1 MKMRVC
7 FLMNSYVLSMAFTIV
22 SPVMTMADPAYP
34 APEMAQCPVKKVAK
48 VVNITFNTAGQNLW
62 ISRRFD
68 GMSNRLAGLDS
79 TIRQE
84 FANIRGEL
92 GTVDENY
99 IDLFTCLDREWMEN
113 SARYSNLVD
122 QFAQTRSAS
131 AVVAD
136 ELHLMSATMT
146 NITRE
151 FDETGTELANGIS
164 RLARTMAFLILG
176 FALLAFIL
184 VSRNLTAN
192 PLIRPGIGIVPATV
206 LPLPTDVTTIK
217 VRQPEPEKSANNV
230 TTNDESLPVWG
241 EIPDPGTVFQRLKHL
256 ADEAGGIPPIIPD
269 EYCAAVAT
277 TKGHIRSDNQDYCL
291 CLQLGNVTALLIAD
305 GCGGA
310 AHGAYA
316 SYVAVRAAATFLVN
330 AKCGTAQSDIVPLA
344 RQTLLYASD
353 AMEKCAAA
361 AMPPVRDGFRTT
373 LIIILADSKRY
384 AFAYAGDGGGV
395 IVRKNASVEMFL
407 FPQKADIDNPNVLA
421 TSLGPMLEGEPAS
434 GAIPRYPGDVLITG
448 TDGIWDYVKNPF
460 PRAVAKTLVNAGGN
474 TRIAARTVIDQ
485 LADISDEYGYICS
498 DNLTIGLITTPGQ
511 TAAPLHIS
519 INGSDLPLNN
529 TSNPKE
535 VTNDYA

>member
-1 MKMRVC
+1 MKMRLY
-7 FLMNSYVLSMAFTIV
+7 FLMHSYVLSMALTIV
-22 SPVMTMADPAYP
+22 SPLMTMADPAYP
-34 APEMAQCPVKKVAK
+34 APAMAQCPEKKVAK
-48 VVNITFNTAGQNLW
+48 VVSITFNTAGQNLW

-68 GMSNRLAGLDS
+68 GMSNCLAGLDS
-79 TIRQE
+79 TMQQE
-84 FANIRGEL
+84 FANIRGEMR
-92 GTVDENY
+92 T
-99 IDLFTCLDREWMEN
+99 IDKSNNDWFTCLEQERMEN
-113 SARYSNLVD
+113 SARYSDLVD
-122 QFAQTRSAS
+122 QFAQTRSVS
-131 AVVAD
+131 AVVAN

-151 FDETGTELANGIS
+151 LDETGDELANDIS
-164 RLARTMAFLILG
+164 RLTLTMVFLIFG
-176 FALLAFIL
+176 FTMLAFIL
-184 VSRNLTAN
+184 VSRNLPSN
-192 PLIRPGIGIVPATV
+192 PLIRPGVGIVPETV
-206 LPLPTDVTTIK
+206 FPLPADVTTNK

-230 TTNDESLPVWG
+230 ITNDEPPPPWG
-241 EIPDPGTVFQRLKHL
+241 EIPDPDSVFQRLKHL
-256 ADEAGGIPPIIPD
+256 AGEAGGIPPIIPD

-291 CLQLGNVTALLIAD
+291 CLQMGNVTALLIAD
-305 GCGGA
+305 GCGGE

-330 AKCGTAQSDIVPLA
+330 AKCGNSQPDIVPLA
-344 RQTLLYASD
+344 RQTLFYASD

-361 AMPPVRDGFRTT
+361 AVPPVRDGFRTT

-395 IVRKNASVEMFL
+395 IVRENATIEKFL

-434 GAIPRYPGDVLITG
+434 GAVPRYPGDVLITG

-474 TRIAARTVIDQ
+474 ARIAARTVIDQ
-485 LADISDEYGYICS
+485 LADISDEYGYICL

-511 TAAPLHIS
+511 TTAPIHIPPY
-519 INGSDLPLNN
+519 GSDLPFNDKA
-529 TSNPKE
+529 NPKE
-535 VTNDYA
+535 VTNDAA